1 MSATFGFS
9 EANGVGEAVTDGLTN
24 LNMGSVDST
33 NLTPS
38 TYPIVAG
45 ANAFEK
51 YLKAK
56 FSGTFTEI
64 SNMKFWKSVGALKTG
79 EAILADEVTSYAQ
92 PVATTSAVAVSA
104 IPTSVGSAIVVHSA
118 AGAATIAAPGY
129 TRYIA
134 LQLQT
139 TVSTPAGALNTKTF
153 TFQYDEV

>member
-9 EANGVGEAVTDGLTN
+9 EANGAGETVTDSISN
-24 LNMGSVDST
+24 LNMGSVDMT

-79 EAILADEVTSYAQ
+79 EAILADEATAYAQ
-92 PVATTSAVAVSA
+92 PVATTSSVALDA
-104 IPTSVGSAIVVHSA
+104 IPTSVGTAITVHNTS
-118 AGAATIAAPGY
+118 GGLTITSPAY
-129 TRYIA
+129 TRYICI
-134 LQLQT
+134 QLQT
-139 TVSTPAGALNTKTF
+139 TGSTPAGALNQKTF